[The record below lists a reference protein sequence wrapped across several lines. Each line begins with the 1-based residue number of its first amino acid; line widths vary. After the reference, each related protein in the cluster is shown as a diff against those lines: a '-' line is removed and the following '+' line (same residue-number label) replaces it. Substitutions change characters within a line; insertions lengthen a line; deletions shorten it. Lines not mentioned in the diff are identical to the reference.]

1 MLDFPAPL
9 SPYIRTSGFGFLF
22 ERMSVKS
29 IEMSLNSLK
38 LWRWI
43 LVNMGEIDS
52 LTIDAKYLTKIALVC
67 QKLIHCSKKGINI
80 PAFLCAEV
88 LTGKLFKG
96 TLLGMEKATH
106 SA

>member
-1 MLDFPAPL
+1 ML
-9 SPYIRTSGFGFLF
+9 
-22 ERMSVKS
+22 
-29 IEMSLNSLK
+29 N
-38 LWRWI
+38 I
-43 LVNMGEIDS
+43 LR
-52 LTIDAKYLTKIALVC
+52 KIALVC